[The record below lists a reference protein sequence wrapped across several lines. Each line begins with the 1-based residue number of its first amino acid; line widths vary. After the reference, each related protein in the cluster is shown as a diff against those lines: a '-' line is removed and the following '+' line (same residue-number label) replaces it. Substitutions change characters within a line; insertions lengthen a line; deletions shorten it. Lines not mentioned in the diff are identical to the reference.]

1 MEEKKTRGAGR
12 TRNYTAVVYPDS
24 ENTPENW
31 IDILNDL
38 HIPIIISPLHNKD
51 LTAVG
56 DPKKA
61 HHHVIV
67 CFDSVKTPDQAR
79 ELFALV
85 GAVCPPDYKF
95 KVNGLRSLARYMCH
109 LDDPNK
115 AQYDMGNVICLGGID
130 YQEIIALAS
139 DRYAAIGEMM
149 DWCLENQCVSYA
161 ALLIHCRQNK
171 SDWFRVLC
179 DNGTVVMREF
189 LKSLDWTN
197 KQKETESP

>member
-31 IDILNDL
+31 VDVLNEQ
-38 HIPIIISPLHNKD
+38 HIPIIISPLHDKD
-51 LTAVG
+51 VTAVG
-56 DPKKA
+56 DPKKP

-115 AQYDMGNVICLGGID
+115 AQYDIGSVVCLGGID

-139 DRYAAIGEMM
+139 DKYAAIGEMI
-149 DWCLENQCVSYA
+149 DYCYANSVVSYA
-161 ALLIHCRQNK
+161 ALLMYSREHR

-179 DNGTVVMREF
+179 DSGTVVMREY
-189 LKSLDWTN
+189 LKSLDWTL
-197 KQKETESP
+197 KKEVKDD